1 MAVVF
6 PKIERLS
13 IYGFGKIFTS
23 NDFQIDLSGNLNIL
37 LGGNGLG
44 KTTLLQCLV
53 YALTGGTD
61 EPEVEEIRSQRWN
74 HNYFKGRINDD
85 AFVLVDFLFGQ
96 NFIRVKRGFTSTRV
110 LECTVSTYGQ
120 DDFKAIT
127 IEQAVIEYGN
137 YDSVSDFSFIVNRLL
152 YLPENRR
159 SLLWDY
165 DAQIRALM
173 IINNELV
180 VEKEYRALRQLVKEK
195 DSNKRKIHWDIGRI
209 EKRAALQ
216 KTPKPEDSAESSPSN
231 AHNLYIK
238 KKKDLLG
245 RLQDLSDNSQ
255 RIYSLIKSNEETR
268 AILARTISEIGDQ
281 IRKTE
286 SDYVQALLLEHD
298 EKNALVFNKTLK
310 TGHCPACDQKSDSL
324 KVLIQER
331 VKSGVCL
338 ICGEPISNH
347 KNSFTYAD
355 LDTLNSQLSEKIAA
369 RNELDVQII
378 QNKNKLSQIE
388 EDISA
393 IRNQLSKLD
402 YDYSDDFLAA
412 EEDADNVDFI
422 DEELITEEY
431 VNLCQKEKELE
442 AEINQ
447 LTKKADEIYDT
458 FISSFQSRYEQ
469 LYQIYSDLASKFIG
483 VPVELTYT
491 KSKAK
496 FVNMSY
502 LVPRFYDV
510 DRDAPETCSEAQ
522 RFFLDI
528 AFRMSV
534 ITLSKGISKTN
545 ASFICETPENA
556 LDVSYVDNVVKM
568 FLSFMQKGGN
578 LVLTN
583 NLQYLGIAQSLVQ
596 KAKGH
601 DVRIEVFD
609 LLKYGRLSD
618 IQTASTQLTEIRDAI
633 LAEVEQ

>member
-1 MAVVF
+1 MAVIF
-6 PKIERLS
+6 PKIENLY
-13 IYGFGKIFTS
+13 INGFGKIFTS
-23 NDFQIDLSGNLNIL
+23 NDFQIDLSGDLNII

-61 EPEVEEIRSQRWN
+61 EPEVEEIRLQRWN
-74 HNYFKGRINDD
+74 HNYFKGRIDDD

-96 NFIRVKRGFTSTRV
+96 NFIKVKRGFTSPRV
-110 LECTVSTYGQ
+110 LECMVSTYGHE
-120 DDFKAIT
+120 DYKTIT
-127 IEQAVIEYGN
+127 LEQAVIEYGN

-159 SLLWDY
+159 SLIWDY

-180 VEKEYRALRQLVKEK
+180 VEKEYRVLRQLVKEK

-216 KTPKPEDSAESSPSN
+216 KTPKPEEPAESSPGD
-231 AHNLYIK
+231 AHNLYII

-245 RLQDLSDNSQ
+245 SLQNLSDNSQ

-268 AILARTISEIGDQ
+268 TILARTISEIGDQ

-310 TGHCPACDQKSDSL
+310 TGYCPACDQKSDTL

-331 VKSGVCL
+331 VKTGVCL
-338 ICGEPISNH
+338 ICGEQISDH
-347 KNSFTYAD
+347 DNSSTYSD

-388 EDISA
+388 ENISE

-412 EEDADNVDFI
+412 EEDEDNVDFI
-422 DEELITEEY
+422 DEKLIAEEH
-431 VNLCQKEKELE
+431 VNLCHKEKELE
-442 AEINQ
+442 TEINQ
-447 LTKKADEIYDT
+447 LTKKADEIYDA
-458 FISSFQSRYEQ
+458 FISNFQSRYEQ
-469 LYQIYSDLASKFIG
+469 LYEIYSDLASKFIG

-534 ITLSKGISKTN
+534 ITLSNGISKTN

-568 FLSFMQKGGN
+568 FLSFMQKGGS

-583 NLQYLGIAQSLVQ
+583 NLQHLGIAQSLIH
-596 KAKGH
+596 KSKGH
-601 DVRIEVFD
+601 DLRIKVFD

-618 IQTASTQLTEIRDAI
+618 IQTASDQLFVIRDAI
-633 LAEVEQ
+633 LAEVE

>member
-1 MAVVF
+1 MAVIF
-6 PKIERLS
+6 PKIELLS
-13 IYGFGKIFTS
+13 VYGFGKIFTS

-85 AFVLVDFLFGQ
+85 AFVLVDFLFGEKL
-96 NFIRVKRGFTSTRV
+96 IRVKRGFTSTRAH
-110 LECTVSTYGQ
+110 ECTISTFGK
-120 DDFKAIT
+120 DDFTTIT
-127 IEQAVIEYGN
+127 IEQAVVEYGN

-152 YLPENRR
+152 YLQENRR
-159 SLLWDY
+159 SLLWDH

-195 DSNKRKIHWDIGRI
+195 DSNKRKVHWDIGRI
-209 EKRAALQ
+209 EKRASLQ
-216 KTPKPEDSAESSPSN
+216 NTPKSEDTVETNPSST
-231 AHNLYIK
+231 HNLYIK
-238 KKKDLLG
+238 NKKDLLG
-245 RLQDLSDNSQ
+245 RLQNLTDHSKRL
-255 RIYSLIKSNEETR
+255 YSLVKSNEETR
-268 AILARTISEIGDQ
+268 NVLARTISEIGEQ
-281 IRKTE
+281 IRRTE
-286 SDYVQALLLEHD
+286 SDYVHSLLLEHD

-310 TGHCPACDQKSDSL
+310 TGHCPACDQKSDPL
-324 KVLIQER
+324 KKLIQER
-331 VKSGVCL
+331 IKTGVCL
-338 ICGEPISNH
+338 ICGEPISDH
-347 KNSFTYAD
+347 GNSSTYAD
-355 LDTLNSQLSEKIAA
+355 LDTLNSQLSEKITA
-369 RNELDVQII
+369 RNALDVQIG

-388 EDISA
+388 EDIST

-402 YDYSDDFLAA
+402 YDYSDDFLAG
-412 EEDADNVDFI
+412 EEDTDSVDFI
-422 DEELITEEY
+422 DEELIAEEY

-447 LTKKADEIYDT
+447 LTKKADDIYDT
-458 FISSFQSRYEQ
+458 FILNFQSRYEQ
-469 LYQIYSDLASKFIG
+469 LYQIYADLASKFIG

-496 FVNMSY
+496 FVNMNY
-502 LVPRFYDV
+502 LIPRFYDV

-534 ITLSKGISKTN
+534 ITLSNTISKTN

-556 LDVSYVDNVVKM
+556 LDVSYIDNVVKM

-583 NLQYLGIAQSLVQ
+583 NLQHLGIAQSLIQ
-596 KAKGH
+596 QANEH
-601 DVRIEVFD
+601 DIRIKVFD

-618 IQTASTQLTEIRDAI
+618 IQTASTQLTAIRDAI
-633 LAEVEQ
+633 LAEVK